1 MKQLLSILLI
11 LCLVLSLAACSG
23 TGQTANTGDNS
34 GSENNNL
41 TSPVETGS
49 LTEAAE
55 PENEDDGFE
64 DVVIADNDIIRLVFT
79 RIVKTGNLLF
89 WFEAENK
96 TDRKLIVGLEDS
108 RIFDYWIGDVL
119 WLPLDP
125 EVSVE
130 EYGGVSG
137 DDLDL
142 SGIDMPDMISTTLN
156 VYDITDHYYDERM
169 EPLLSQPVTL
179 FPSGLTAETAVQNEN
194 PKNTNETV
202 LAETD
207 EFTVTFLY
215 GEPEP
220 TWPNHGYVYQLRID
234 NNSDR
239 DLLFS
244 GYNTTLN
251 DTLLIIH
258 EEYTRQPGQPFKLS
272 VRPGTHRY
280 YLCEFRG
287 YLFDSLDFTSAEVSK
302 VSFDLLV
309 ADREDNILYEETVLC
324 SMK

>member
-41 TSPVETGS
+41 TPPVETGS

-137 DDLDL
+137 NDLDL

-169 EPLLSQPVTL
+169 EPILSQPVTL

-258 EEYTRQPGQPFKLS
+258 EEYTRQPGQPSKLS

>member
-41 TSPVETGS
+41 TPPVETGS

-169 EPLLSQPVTL
+169 EPILSQPVTL

-258 EEYTRQPGQPFKLS
+258 EEYTRQPGQPSKLS

>member
-41 TSPVETGS
+41 TPPVETGS

-96 TDRKLIVGLEDS
+96 TDRKLIVVLEDS

-137 DDLDL
+137 NDLDL

-169 EPLLSQPVTL
+169 EPILSQPVTL

-258 EEYTRQPGQPFKLS
+258 EEYTRQPGQPSKLS